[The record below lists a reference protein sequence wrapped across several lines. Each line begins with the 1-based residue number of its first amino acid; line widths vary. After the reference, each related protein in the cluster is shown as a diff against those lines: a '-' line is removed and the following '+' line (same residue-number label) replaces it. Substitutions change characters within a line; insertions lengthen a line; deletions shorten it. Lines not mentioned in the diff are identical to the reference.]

1 MVEQL
6 ILPLEHK
13 WKMVVLH
20 LFSVIYITL
29 QYCNENTEK
38 KLSGFKLEYRS
49 DLIYIDLM
57 HTLLSLFQCQSKA
70 SK

>member
-13 WKMVVLH
+13 WKMVVLP

-29 QYCNENTEK
+29 QCCNENIEK

-49 DLIYIDLM
+49 DLIYIYRSDAYFTV
-57 HTLLSLFQCQSKA
+57 TLSVSE
-70 SK
+70 